1 MSTMKPEDEIDILK
15 TAIKNAR
22 SKLFDIERWINNVKD
37 GEYGDDDYYA
47 LYLDAKNA
55 LNSLN
60 AVQHSLQTALFDTT
74 F

>member
-22 SKLFDIERWINNVKD
+22 SKLFDVERWIVNVQD
-37 GEYGDDDYYA
+37 GDYEDDYYA
-47 LYLDAKNA
+47 LSLDAKNISD
-55 LNSLN
+55 SLN
-60 AVQHSLQTALFDTT
+60 AVQNSLQTALFDTT

>member
-22 SKLFDIERWINNVKD
+22 SKLFDIERWIDIVKD
-37 GEYGDDDYYA
+37 GKYGDDYYK
-47 LYLDAKNA
+47 LYLGAKNA